1 MVVPRHDSS
10 PETPEEPPSTTEYST
25 AVADDEHDHVGP
37 AVVETDHVKT
47 TNAVVAVAV
56 STTIVNDNVEQQQPE
71 PEQQRLPTVDATEH
85 DSAVMNR
92 LLRPFQMGDM
102 LQTIIGRS
110 ILVFVAFGFLLQLFG
125 YSYIVEFNDDDLDRT
140 HPATTTLST
149 EMRPRKSPPQLRI
162 GTIEERQFLEEIRR
176 DMKQQISN

>member
-10 PETPEEPPSTTEYST
+10 PEAPLEEPPSATT
-25 AVADDEHDHVGP
+25 AVV
-37 AVVETDHVKT
+37 VVETDHYVKT
-47 TNAVVAVAV
+47 TNAVVVAVA
-56 STTIVNDNVEQQQPE
+56 STTIVNDSVEQQ
-71 PEQQRLPTVDATEH
+71 EQQQQEQEQRLPTVDATEH

-125 YSYIVEFNDDDLDRT
+125 YSYIVEFNDDLDNRT
-140 HPATTTLST
+140 NPAST

-162 GTIEERQFLEEIRR
+162 GTMEERQFLEEIRR